1 MFFVRMKKFL
11 FIIFSSVA
19 IFLAWCSSSDK
30 QITKIDPQEWISM
43 NWVSIEN
50 SFSKQLDETQYMQDL
65 ENFLSYDILSFTEN
79 KPFNSVFSFSAQFD
93 EKSSVQWWVDFF
105 QKKVSKSRNEE
116 ISDIDFDVKAEKY
129 GKWGEP
135 FDFSWSLS
143 LFYSDGEM
151 YANVHNLHVF
161 MGEGNVVAK
170 MYTLLWDLI
179 IDNRVN
185 LEVNSWWIISVDENE
200 NKKLPY
206 IIWTIKNVLKTEDI
220 QSSPNFLGSVTE
232 LLDIINSYIDLWI
245 STNGLNIVNQEI
257 SYFELGDKT
266 IQKEFT
272 WNFQWKESAFDL
284 FLLVSKKWLEVYLYN
299 IKEYNENMQTYQDIE
314 SEFIFSLR
322 EKEKSEYFFILQS
335 MKDQQKLVDLQWKIK
350 YDNMMKISADF
361 VLEPLEIISWQKI
374 SWKLD
379 WSILKEEWK
388 WDEKMPELTGN
399 VLLRSE
405 LLASL

>member
-1 MFFVRMKKFL
+1 MFFVQMKKIL

-30 QITKIDPQEWISM
+30 QIKKIDPQEWISM
-43 NWVSIEN
+43 NWVYIEN

-65 ENFLSYDILSFTEN
+65 ENFLSYDILSFTED
-79 KPFNSVFSFSAQFD
+79 KPFNSDFSFSVQFD
-93 EKSSVQWWVDFF
+93 EKSSVQWWVGFF
-105 QKKVSKSRNEE
+105 RKKVSKSRNEE
-116 ISDIDFDVKAEKY
+116 FSDIDFNIKADKF
-129 GKWGEP
+129 GKWWEP

-143 LFYSDGEM
+143 LLYSGGEM
-151 YANVHNLHVF
+151 YANVHDLHVF

-179 IDNRVN
+179 IDNRVD
-185 LEVNSWWIISVDENE
+185 LEVNRWWIISVDENE

-206 IIWTIKNVLKTEDI
+206 IIWTIKNVLKTENI
-220 QSSPNFLGSVTE
+220 QSSPNFLGSLTE
-232 LLDIINSYIDLWI
+232 LLDTINSYIDLWI
-245 STNGLNIVNQEI
+245 STNGLSVINQEI

-284 FLLVSKKWLEVYLYN
+284 FLLVSKKWLEVHLYN
-299 IKEYNENMQTYQDIE
+299 IKKYDENIQTYQDIE
-314 SEFIFSLR
+314 SEFIFSLQ

-335 MKDQQKLVDLQWKIK
+335 TKDKQKLVDLQWKIE
-350 YDNMMKISADF
+350 YDNMVKISADF
-361 VLEPLEIISWQKI
+361 VLESLEIISWQKI

-379 WSILKEEWK
+379 WSILKEVWK

-399 VLLRSE
+399 ILLRSE